1 LNAQYYRFGKSV
13 NMAGSVVMS
22 LFDQQVKCVYHNG
35 PFFDLKTIGND
46 VEVISL
52 IEEGV
57 KGFEH
62 MNGKASIISG
72 MYGQGKV
79 VLVGPHPEQTK
90 GLEEDTFRLISST
103 FRDSS

>member
-35 PFFDLKTIGND
+35 PCFDGLQTIGND

-72 MYGQGKV
+72 MYGQGNTVQNRQKDWKKI
-79 VLVGPHPEQTK
+79 L
-90 GLEEDTFRLISST
+90 FA
-103 FRDSS
+103 